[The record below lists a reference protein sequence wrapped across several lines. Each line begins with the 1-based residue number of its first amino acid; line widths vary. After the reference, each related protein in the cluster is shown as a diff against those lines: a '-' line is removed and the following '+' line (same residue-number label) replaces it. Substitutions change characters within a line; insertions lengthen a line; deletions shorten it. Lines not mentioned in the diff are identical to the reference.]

1 MTADPRL
8 AACDAGIESGD
19 TSQALADIGVEEDI
33 AMRPFTESLPMALLK
48 AREAAMR
55 VFRPLL
61 AEYGLTEQQ
70 WRVLRALA
78 AAHDGLEVGVL
89 AEHTFL
95 LSPSLT
101 RILTTLEGR
110 ELISRATPD
119 HDRRRF
125 LISLTPA
132 GRRLMSRFAPRG
144 EAAYAEI
151 ERQFG
156 TARLRRLL
164 NELHELAA
172 LDFGDLSEEAV

>member
-1 MTADPRL
+1 MTDEDNML
-8 AACDAGIESGD
+8 A
-19 TSQALADIGVEEDI
+19 EDGI

-61 AEYGLTEQQ
+61 AEHGLTEQQ

-78 AAHDGLEVGVL
+78 AAGDDLEVGVL
-89 AEHTFL
+89 AQHTFL
-95 LSPSLT
+95 LSPSLS
-101 RILTTLEGR
+101 RILVTLEGR
-110 ELISRATPD
+110 SLISRATPD
-119 HDRRRF
+119 HDRRRS
-125 LISLTPA
+125 LISLTPG
-132 GRRLMSRFAPRG
+132 GRRLMARFAPRG

-156 TARLRRLL
+156 AARLHRLL

-172 LDFGDLSEEAV
+172 LDFIDLSEEAG